1 MRRSHSGT
9 VVMSH
14 DFPQT
19 HNTYTQSPRRRN
31 ELHADVLAN
40 STFFIST
47 IEISDSG
54 NIKQL
59 YIKHKS

>member
-1 MRRSHSGT
+1 
-9 VVMSH
+9 MSH

-47 IEISDSG
+47 IEISYSG